1 VLRASPWQLPFGPCN
16 QQHFQNQQGPERWM
30 IVCLQ
35 VIVAKLP
42 FLETRHLQLVGMIAA
57 DCICPSTVDLSRV
70 QGGSRESI
78 LQ

>member
-1 VLRASPWQLPFGPCN
+1 
-16 QQHFQNQQGPERWM
+16 
-30 IVCLQ
+30 